1 MIEVN
6 VNPKGEGHD
15 VMVAVNGNFKE
26 LLTEAFLAIGTICA
40 RAHNQ
45 VARMCRATR
54 GRRDATPCSTAC
66 LRTTTR
72 RRWRYLRRPA
82 RKGRCG

>member
-26 LLTEAFLAIGTICA
+26 LLTEAFFGY
-40 RAHNQ
+40 
-45 VARMCRATR
+45 
-54 GRRDATPCSTAC
+54 RDH
-66 LRTTTR
+66 LRQHQGDWTGGG
-72 RRWRYLRRPA
+72 RYLRRPA

>member
-40 RAHNQ
+40 SIREIGPVEGA
-45 VARMCRATR
+45 
-54 GRRDATPCSTAC
+54 
-66 LRTTTR
+66 TTR
-72 RRWRYLRRPA
+72 APGTSRTCSLSGPKMAICWV
-82 RKGRCG
+82 